1 MSRIRNWMVLTAG
14 AAAGLFM
21 TALATSASAAADTA
35 APSNPAPGLPG
46 LVSQVVTSPASIP
59 QQILQTTTSALTG
72 APATPATPPPLASAS
87 VNLPN
92 PASATGTAPV
102 GQSNLPGVPGIP
114 GTGDLSRMLPV
125 PMPNFGTAPVA
136 PVRAPAA
143 TVPGLA
149 APSAPVAAPPALSP
163 FPVSGLP

>member
-1 MSRIRNWMVLTAG
+1 MSRTRNWLVLAAG

-92 PASATGTAPV
+92 PASATGSAPV
-102 GQSNLPGVPGIP
+102 GQSNLPGVSGVPGIP

-125 PMPNFGTAPVA
+125 PMPNFGTAPAA
-136 PVRAPAA
+136 PVRAPGA
-143 TVPGLA
+143 TIPGLA
-149 APSAPVAAPPALSP
+149 APQAPAISP